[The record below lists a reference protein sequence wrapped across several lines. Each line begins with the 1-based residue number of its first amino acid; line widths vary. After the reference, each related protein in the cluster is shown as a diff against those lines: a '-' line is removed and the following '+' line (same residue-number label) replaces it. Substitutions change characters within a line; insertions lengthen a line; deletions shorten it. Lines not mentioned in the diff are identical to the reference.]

1 MTNWLPDIGTGD
13 GPIYVRLA
21 DRIEQDISAGLLAA
35 GAKLPPQRDLAYDLG
50 VTVGTV
56 GRAYAL
62 MRERGLLS
70 GEVGRG
76 TYVRGRSVE
85 GGRASAPAGDESPL
99 TDGTRLYDAP
109 AEKLRFD
116 STAAPDV
123 GQSDEIRVLLGAI
136 EREHPAE
143 LASYTRRFPQAWS
156 AAGVSWLARNGFRP
170 APECVVP
177 TLGVHAGVMAAISA
191 ATAPGD
197 GIAFEHVTYSQL
209 ARSTRLIGRR
219 TMLVTSDEEGVIPED
234 FERLCAQRHPKMAF
248 LMPTAQN
255 PTLSIMPEARR
266 RQIAAI
272 AARHNVLLVEDDLY
286 GALTDDPTPLL
297 SEFAPD
303 RTFLVGGLS
312 KSVAAGVRGGWV
324 LCPPHFTDRVRIA
337 HKMTTGGMP
346 FMLAELG
353 ARLVLSGAAA
363 AIRKRVIG
371 EINARLALAREAL
384 DGFDFVARPNIPFL
398 WLALPEPWLSGTFK
412 NAAFEQGV
420 LIDDEDEFKAGRTE
434 QVFHRARLG
443 ISAPR
448 RREEVARGLAVIRDL
463 LDGGRAGYDS
473 FG

>member
-1 MTNWLPDIGTGD
+1 MTNWLPDIGNGD

-21 DRIEQDISAGLLAA
+21 DRIEQDIAAGLLAA

-76 TYVRGRSVE
+76 TYVRGGSAA
-85 GGRASAPAGDESPL
+85 GGRAAAPAGEESPL

-116 STAAPDV
+116 STAAPDAA
-123 GQSDEIRVLLGAI
+123 QSAEIRALLGGI

-143 LASYTRRFPQAWS
+143 LASYTRHSPQAWS
-156 AAGVSWLARNGFRP
+156 AAGSSWLARNGFSP
-170 APECVVP
+170 SPECVVP

-219 TMLVTSDEEGVIPED
+219 TMLVASDEEGVIPED

-272 AARHNVLLVEDDLY
+272 AARHNLLLVEDDLY
-286 GALTDDPTPLL
+286 GAMTDDPTPLL

-384 DGFDFVARPNIPFL
+384 DGFDFVSRPNIPFL

-448 RREEVARGLAVIRDL
+448 RREEVARGLAAVRDL

>member
-1 MTNWLPDIGTGD
+1 MTNWLPDIAAGD
-13 GPIYVRLA
+13 GPFYARLA
-21 DRIEQDISAGLLAA
+21 DRIEQDISAGILPA

-62 MRERGLLS
+62 VRERGLLS

-76 TYVRGRSVE
+76 TYVRDRG
-85 GGRASAPAGDESPL
+85 AAAPAPAGEISPL
-99 TDGTRLYDAP
+99 TDGTRLYDVP
-109 AEKLRFD
+109 GEKLRFD
-116 STAAPDV
+116 STAAPEV
-123 GQSDEIRVLLGAI
+123 GQSDDIGALLGAI
-136 EREHPAE
+136 QRENPAD
-143 LASYTRRFPQAWS
+143 LASYTRRFPQSWF
-156 AAGVSWLARNGFRP
+156 AAGSAWLARNGFRP
-170 APECVVP
+170 SPEHIVP
-177 TLGVHAGVMAAISA
+177 TLGVHAGVMAVISA

-197 GIAFEHVTYSQL
+197 GIVFEHVTYSQL
-209 ARSTRLIGRR
+209 ARGARLIGRR
-219 TMLVTSDEEGVIPED
+219 AMLVAADGDGVVPDD

-266 RQIAAI
+266 RQIAEI

-297 SEFAPD
+297 TEFAPD

-337 HKMTTGGMP
+337 HKMTTGGLP
-346 FMLAELG
+346 FVLAELC
-353 ARLVLSGAAA
+353 ARLVLSGSAG
-363 AIRKRVIG
+363 AIRTRVIA
-371 EINARLALAREAL
+371 EINARLALARDAL
-384 DGFDFVARPNIPFL
+384 AGFDYLSQPNIPFL

-434 QVFHRARLG
+434 QVFHRARIG
-443 ISAPR
+443 ITVPR
-448 RREEVARGLAVIRDL
+448 RREDVARGLAVLRDL
-463 LDGGRAGYDS
+463 LEGGRAGYDS

>member
-21 DRIEQDISAGLLAA
+21 DRIERDISAGLLAA

-76 TYVRGRSVE
+76 TYVRGKGVE
-85 GGRASAPAGDESPL
+85 GGKASAPAGEDSPL
-99 TDGTRLYDAP
+99 ADGTRLYDAP

-123 GQSDEIRVLLGAI
+123 GQSDEIRALLDEIG
-136 EREHPAE
+136 REHPSE
-143 LASYTRRFPQAWS
+143 LASYTRRFPQSWS
-156 AAGVSWLARNGFRP
+156 TAGVSWLARNGFRP
-170 APECVVP
+170 TPECIVP

-219 TMLVTSDEEGVIPED
+219 TMLAASDAEGVIPED

-286 GALTDDPTPLL
+286 GAMTDDPTPLL

-303 RTFLVGGLS
+303 RTFVVGGLS

-337 HKMTTGGMP
+337 HKMTTGGMS

-353 ARLVLSGAAA
+353 ARLVLSGAAF

-371 EINARLALAREAL
+371 EINARLALMREAL
-384 DGFDFVARPNIPFL
+384 GGFDVASRPNIPFL

-412 NAAFEQGV
+412 NAAFGQGV
-420 LIDDEDEFKAGRTE
+420 LIDDEDEFKAGRTQ

>member
-76 TYVRGRSVE
+76 TYVRGKGVE
-85 GGRASAPAGDESPL
+85 GNRASAPAGEDSPL
-99 TDGTRLYDAP
+99 ADGTRLYDAP

-123 GQSDEIRVLLGAI
+123 GQSDEIRALLGEI
-136 EREHPAE
+136 EREHAAE
-143 LASYTRRFPQAWS
+143 LASYTRRFPQSWS

-170 APECVVP
+170 SPECIVP

-219 TMLVTSDEEGVIPED
+219 TMLVASDEEGVIPED

-255 PTLSIMPEARR
+255 PTLSVMPEARR

-286 GALTDDPTPLL
+286 GAMTDDPTPLL

-337 HKMTTGGMP
+337 HKMTTGGMS

-353 ARLVLSGAAA
+353 ARLVLSGAAF
-363 AIRKRVIG
+363 AIRKRAIS

-384 DGFDFVARPNIPFL
+384 GGFDVASRPNIPFL